1 MYAEMICNC
10 ASSLSIDSAGG
21 AEDATWH
28 LIWRFVNAH
37 VSCGFASSGKSEE
50 DAETFKEQSL
60 KTNNKVQEDDE
71 EEEEEEEDE

>member
-50 DAETFKEQSL
+50 DKETFKERSL
-60 KTNNKVQEDDE
+60 KTNSQLLNEDEDE
-71 EEEEEEEDE
+71 EGVEDE